1 VKITFALLAAAGVAS
16 LASADEVLTA
26 QFLGSA
32 PIGSPAVFGPQENV
46 PRYSNV
52 TNFTGQAFSNGGA
65 VGGITRLVADDI
77 SRTGNAGEALTEFTF
92 SVSNLN
98 TANVS
103 ARARVRFYAADG
115 VGGAPGTYIT
125 GYSFN
130 PISFV
135 AGSVNTYTTGLL
147 AGGAAMPLNFWAGIT
162 FDNVGTGISDAQL
175 NLLGQGIFSPPTLG
189 SSGDVAFQTNAAGS
203 FLVSN
208 PAGGSF
214 NFQGQ
219 PAANFGWRVSTV
231 PTPGAMALLGLGGLA
246 VGRRRR

>member
-1 VKITFALLAAAGVAS
+1 MKITFALFAAVGVAS
-16 LASADEVLTA
+16 LASADEALTA
-26 QFLGSA
+26 QFVGSA
-32 PIGSPAVFGPQENV
+32 PLGSPAAFGPQENV

-52 TNFTGQAFSNGGA
+52 SNFTGQASLNGGA
-65 VGGITRLVADDI
+65 SGGITRLAADDI

-92 SVSNLN
+92 SVVNLN

-130 PISFV
+130 PISFG
-135 AGSVNTYTTGLL
+135 AGQVSLFTSGPIN
-147 AGGAAMPLNFWAGIT
+147 GGAAMPLNFWAGIT

-175 NLLGQGIFSPPTLG
+175 NLLGQGLFTPPTLG
-189 SSGDVAFQTNAAGS
+189 SSGDIAFRTNSAGS
-203 FLVSN
+203 FLVNN
-208 PAGGSF
+208 PAGGTF
-214 NFQGQ
+214 DFQGQ

-231 PTPGAMALLGLGGLA
+231 PTPGAMALLGVGGLVA
-246 VGRRRR
+246 GRRRR